1 MVHLLALSEIPYSRE
16 CSSGDRLSSSFPQ
29 GTHTDLPSSL
39 RFLGPYLSMMMPR
52 GRVMALSRKEP
63 TVNAKF
69 RISSWALQLSQPFTR
84 LTSSC
89 SGSAVL
95 PTVPLVTFSVY
106 KEGGYGRHLRRPKRQ
121 MILQNF
127 ATKKAKAHSESLK
140 APATDKTW
148 LCCPDPCS
156 KNAGVY
162 ICRITRAVKESK
174 KKKPHKVLSTTSRA
188 SCVP

>member
-1 MVHLLALSEIPYSRE
+1 MQLRGP
-16 CSSGDRLSSSFPQ
+16 LSSSFPQ

-95 PTVPLVTFSVY
+95 PTVPLVTFSVCTK
-106 KEGGYGRHLRRPKRQ
+106 KEDMVGIRRPKRQ
-121 MILQNF
+121 MLFRILPLRKPKLVLRALRLRQ
-127 ATKKAKAHSESLK
+127 L
-140 APATDKTW
+140 
-148 LCCPDPCS
+148 
-156 KNAGVY
+156 
-162 ICRITRAVKESK
+162 TRHGSVTR
-174 KKKPHKVLSTTSRA
+174 PLQQ
-188 SCVP
+188 